1 MSHFTAEFITKMLS
15 EYDVLV
21 RGAIGKGSLDSF
33 LEKEAEIVSD
43 IRQRF
48 IYIV

>member
-21 RGAIGKGSLDSF
+21 RGAIAKGNMDSF